1 MMKFVEL
8 GFVYNG
14 VSDVFTPVI
23 EVKSKKIMELYDKA
37 YLTNLLLA
45 RLKHLDDIIMH
56 IGYDRMDG
64 QIYQFLKMDHISR
77 FGQFRITD
85 IIHTD
90 SGLCCKII
98 HNGIINYCSG
108 YYLHIHSGKDKKEV
122 VKDIIGMKRR
132 ASVSI
137 ATNFHWSDYLPP
149 SHPYNLKKI
158 SLTDAYGKLNSYNQ
172 CYELFTHMH
181 MAFYWG
187 NIKKII
193 RDNSICG
200 VAFINALKYAN
211 KDHYNSKVAPT
222 YKEFVDEFYKIITKF
237 SDAGFELHPSLRM
250 FVKHKR
256 KKAKKCKHL

>member
-1 MMKFVEL
+1 MREFVEL
-8 GFVYNG
+8 GVVYNG
-14 VSDVFTPVI
+14 VYSVFTPVI

-37 YLTNLLLA
+37 YLTNLLLD
-45 RLKHLDDIIMH
+45 RLKHLDDIIMY
-56 IGYDRMDG
+56 IGYDRE
-64 QIYQFLKMDHISR
+64 QIPQILKMDHISR
-77 FGQFRITD
+77 FGQFRITE

-98 HNGIINYCSG
+98 HDSIISYCSG

-122 VKDIIGMKRR
+122 VKDIIGMKRK
-132 ASVSI
+132 ASASI
-137 ATNFHWSDYLPP
+137 ATNFNWSDYLPP
-149 SHPYNLKKI
+149 SHPYNIKKI

-172 CYELFTHMH
+172 CYELFTYMH
-181 MAFYWG
+181 MAFYWD

-200 VAFINALKYAN
+200 VAFINALKNAN

-256 KKAKKCKHL
+256 KKEK

>member
-1 MMKFVEL
+1 MEFVEL

-37 YLTNLLLA
+37 YLTNILLA

-56 IGYDRMDG
+56 IGYDRIDV
-64 QIYQFLKMDHISR
+64 QIPQFLKMNHISR
-77 FGQFRITD
+77 FGQFRRTE
-85 IIHTD
+85 IIRTD

-98 HNGIINYCSG
+98 HNSIINYCSG

-137 ATNFHWSDYLPP
+137 ATNFHWSDYLPQ

-256 KKAKKCKHL
+256 KKDK